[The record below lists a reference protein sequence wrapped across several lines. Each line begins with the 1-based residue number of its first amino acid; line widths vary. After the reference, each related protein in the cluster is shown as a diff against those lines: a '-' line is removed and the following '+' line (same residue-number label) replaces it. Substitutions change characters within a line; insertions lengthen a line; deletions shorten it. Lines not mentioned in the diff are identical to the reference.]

1 VQQPPVIA
9 YIALGANLG
18 DREHNIRDALARL
31 ATNED
36 LRVVKV
42 SSLLDNPAVGGPPG
56 SPPFLNAVAQVQTTL
71 DAHALLRRLLDIEH
85 QMGRERHRKWE
96 PRAIDLD
103 LILYGDSTIR
113 SPELT
118 VPHPL
123 MHQRAFVLSP
133 LAQIAPDVRHPVL
146 ERTAADL
153 LRELESRGER
163 ETRPASWDG

>member
-1 VQQPPVIA
+1 MQQPPVIA

-31 ATNED
+31 ATNQD
-36 LRVVKV
+36 TRVVTV
-42 SSLLDNPAVGGPPG
+42 SSLLENPAIGGPPD

-85 QMGRERHRKWE
+85 QMGRVRQRKWE

-103 LILYGDSTIR
+103 LILYGDATIR
-113 SPELT
+113 SHELT

-123 MHQRAFVLSP
+123 MDQRAFVLRP
-133 LAQIAPDVRHPVL
+133 LAEVAPEVRHPVL
-146 ERTAADL
+146 HRTAAEL
-153 LRELESRGER
+153 LRELESREER